1 MAGGRLAGACATL
14 AAAGARR
21 PWLAVALALL
31 LAVLSGLAVV
41 PRFALNTD
49 IDALFPAD
57 LPWRQTERRIAEA
70 FPQRDVVIA
79 VVIDGPTGATAGR
92 AAAELAEALAHRTD
106 LFRSIRRPDALAF
119 FRRNGLLFLDEAEV
133 RETTERIIAAQPLLG
148 TLAADPSL
156 RGIADAFGLILT
168 GIEQGEASPD
178 SIAGPLR
185 ALAGAAEA
193 AVAGQV
199 APLDWAALFTG
210 RPPDPLELRRFV
222 LVQPRLDFTALS
234 PGAAAG
240 QAIREAARDLGIP
253 GIRVRLT
260 GEVVMGDEE
269 FGSVADGAV
278 RNTLL
283 SLALVGALLWLALR
297 SWRLILPVLATLLV
311 GLLATAAFGVL
322 AIGPFNPLSIA
333 FAVMFIGLGVDFGI
347 QLAVRLREERRHTTA
362 LPAAIAAAAAAAGPG
377 IVLAALAIA
386 GGFLAF
392 LPTGY
397 RGVSDL
403 GVIAGFGMV
412 VAALLSLTL
421 LPALLRLT
429 APRGEAAEVGY
440 PALAPLDHWLAR
452 RARAVTAG
460 CGLLALAAAA
470 VLPLLVFDFNP
481 LNLRDPEA
489 EAVATFRD
497 LMDNPETAPNTLNI
511 LAPSLEAAQPLAE
524 GLAAL
529 PEVSRAMT
537 LASFVPDD
545 QAAKLAWIRDAA
557 ELLAFTLAPPAV
569 APPPEDAA
577 VAEALGGLA
586 TALARQ
592 PGEAPR
598 RLATALATLAA
609 GPPEGRTRLARAL
622 LPGLATT
629 LAQLEESLQ
638 AGPVTLDDLPP
649 DLVRDWVAPDG
660 RARIEVWP
668 ADLADDTATLGRFA
682 EAVQAVAPDASGM
695 AISVREASVTI
706 RRAFLV
712 AGAIGIGWTSLLLL
726 LALRSLRLALLALAP
741 LVLAGLLTL
750 AVSAL
755 AGPALNLANI
765 IALPLLFGFGVAF
778 SIYFVV
784 AWRAGQRAL
793 LPAPLTRAVLFSALT
808 TGCAFGTLA
817 LSAHPGTGSM
827 GVLLALALAAALAAV
842 LLALPALLHAFAC
855 SRKA

>member
-1 MAGGRLAGACATL
+1 
-14 AAAGARR
+14 
-21 PWLAVALALL
+21 VVLALL

-49 IDALFPAD
+49 IAALFPAD
-57 LPWRQTERRIAEA
+57 LPWRQTERRMAEA

-79 VVIDGPTGATAGR
+79 VVIDGRTGDAAER
-92 AAAELAEALAHRTD
+92 AAAALAESLAGRDD
-106 LFRSIRRPDALAF
+106 LFLGIRRPDALTF

-133 RETTERIIAAQPLLG
+133 QDTTERIIAAQPLLG

-156 RGIADAFGLILT
+156 RGIAEAFGLLLT
-168 GIEQGEASPD
+168 GLERGEASLED
-178 SIAGPLR
+178 IATPVR
-185 ALAGAAEA
+185 ALAASTEA
-193 AVAGQV
+193 AVAGRIE
-199 APLDWAALFTG
+199 PLDWGALFIG
-210 RPPDPLELRRFV
+210 RPADPLELRRFV

-234 PGAAAG
+234 PGAAAS
-240 QAIREAARDLGIP
+240 QAIRDAARDLDLS

-283 SLALVGALLWLALR
+283 SLALVALLLWLALR

-322 AIGPFNPLSIA
+322 AVGPFNPLSIA

-347 QLAVRLREERRHTTA
+347 QMTVRLREQRRRAAA
-362 LPAAIAAAAAAAGPG
+362 LSAAIAAAAAAAGPG

-392 LPTGY
+392 LPTAY

-403 GVIAGFGMV
+403 GVIAGFGML
-412 VAALLSLTL
+412 VAAFLSLTL

-429 APRGEAAEVGY
+429 APRAEAAEVGY
-440 PALAPLDHWLAR
+440 PGLAPLDRWLAR
-452 RARAVTAG
+452 RARAATAAAAM
-460 CGLLALAAAA
+460 LALAAAA

-481 LNLRDPEA
+481 LNLRDPES

-497 LMDNPETAPNTLNI
+497 LMASPETTPNTLNI
-511 LAPSLEAAQPLAE
+511 LAPSLAAAQPLAE
-524 GLAAL
+524 RLAAL
-529 PEVSRAMT
+529 PEVSRATT
-537 LASFVPDD
+537 LASFVPEN
-545 QAAKLAWIRDAA
+545 QAAKLAWIQDAA
-557 ELLAFTLAPPAV
+557 NLLGFTLSPPVV
-569 APPPEDAA
+569 APPPADGE
-577 VAEALGGLA
+577 VANALRGLA
-586 TALARQ
+586 EALARQ
-592 PGEAPR
+592 PDEASQ
-598 RLATALATLAA
+598 RLSAALATLAD
-609 GPPEGRTRLARAL
+609 GRPEGRARLARAL
-622 LPGLATT
+622 LPGLEST
-629 LAQLEESLQ
+629 LAQLDAALQ
-638 AGPVTLDDLPP
+638 ATPVALDDLPP
-649 DLVRDWVAPDG
+649 ELAQDWVAADG

-668 ADLADDTATLGRFA
+668 TDLSDDTATLGRFA
-682 EAVQAVAPDASGM
+682 AAVQAVAPDASGM
-695 AISVREASVTI
+695 AISVRESSVTI

-741 LVLAGLLTL
+741 LVLAGLVTL

-755 AGPALNLANI
+755 VGPVLNLANI

-784 AWRAGQRAL
+784 AWRAGQRRL

-817 LSAHPGTGSM
+817 LSAHPGTASM
-827 GVLLALALAAALAAV
+827 GMLLALSLVAALAAV
-842 LLALPALLHAFAC
+842 LLALPALLHVFAGEDGAEA
-855 SRKA
+855 SQKA